1 MNCGTEGSLAEKR
14 GITKLKYSKA
24 LLAEALLPH
33 LLPNDLLVLRPLT
46 PDPARLTCS
55 PLTIAFGRMIHV
67 TDNAVNHLRLLLAEQ
82 PVPDGKGLRVQ
93 VAKGGC
99 SGLQYE
105 MSLDNRREG
114 DAVVERA
121 EVQFLIDAESVDF
134 LRNATL
140 DFEDGLTG
148 SGFRIVNPN
157 AARTCGCG
165 TSFEPVRPA

>member
-1 MNCGTEGSLAEKR
+1 
-14 GITKLKYSKA
+14 
-24 LLAEALLPH
+24 
-33 LLPNDLLVLRPLT
+33 
-46 PDPARLTCS
+46 
-55 PLTIAFGRMIHV
+55 MIHV

-105 MSLDNRREG
+105 MSLDDRREG

-121 EVQFLIDAESVDF
+121 EVQFLIDAKSVDF